1 MNEIYRQYLIDGE
14 RAGARYALTAP
25 RNVPFGIAGSQM
37 GKHPGSSLEFIDH
50 REYQPGDDLRR
61 IDWGGFA
68 RSDKLSVKLY
78 RDEVSP
84 HLDVVI
90 DASCSMALE
99 DSPKAQ
105 ATLGL
110 AAVFAT
116 AASNVGYSHTAWVAG
131 DGCQQVGSGA
141 DRPSIWTGIDFTY
154 RGALSRSLAKF
165 PPSWRPFGLRVL
177 LSDLLWPGDPL
188 TLLARFAERA
198 TAVVVVQVL
207 AEADV
212 NPPERGNIRLVD
224 SETDAVQEIFLDP
237 IAEKRYRA
245 ALTRHQESWHL
256 AAKQTGAIMT
266 TVVAEQILIDWRLE
280 ALVAAEVLTI
290 A

>member
-1 MNEIYRQYLIDGE
+1 MNEAYRQYLIDGE

-25 RNVPFGIAGSQM
+25 RNIPFGIAGSQM
-37 GKHPGSSLEFIDH
+37 GKRPGSSLEFIDH

-68 RSDKLSVKLY
+68 RSDKLTVKVY

-90 DASCSMALE
+90 DGSGSMALE

-110 AAVFAT
+110 TAVFAT
-116 AASNVGYSHTAWVAG
+116 AASNVGYSHTAWITG
-131 DGCQQVGSGA
+131 DGCRQVENGA
-141 DRPSIWTGIDFTY
+141 DRPSIWSGIDLTY
-154 RGALSRSLAKF
+154 REDLSKSLVKL

-177 LSDLLWPGDPL
+177 ISDLLWPGDPL
-188 TLLARFAERA
+188 TVLAQFAEQA
-198 TAVVVVQVL
+198 TAVVVVQIL

-212 NPPERGNIRLVD
+212 NPTGRGNIRLVD
-224 SETDAVQEIFLDP
+224 SETEAVQEIFVDAA
-237 IAEKRYRA
+237 AEKRYRA
-245 ALTRHQESWHL
+245 TLAHHQESWHL

-266 TVVAEQILIDWRLE
+266 TVIAEQILSDWRLE

>member
-1 MNEIYRQYLIDGE
+1 MNETYRQYLIDGQ

-25 RNVPFGIAGSQM
+25 RNVPFGVAGSQM
-37 GKHPGSSLEFIDH
+37 GKRPGSSLEFIDH

-68 RSDKLSVKLY
+68 RSDKLTVKLY

-90 DASCSMALE
+90 DSSCSMALE
-99 DSPKAQ
+99 NSPKVQ

-116 AASNVGYSHTAWVAG
+116 AASNVGYSHTAWRAA
-131 DGCQQVGSGA
+131 DGCHQVDNGR
-141 DRPSIWTGIDFTY
+141 DRPSIWEGLDFTY
-154 RGALSRSLAKF
+154 RGDLTTSFIKL

-188 TLLARFAERA
+188 AMLAQFAEQA
-198 TAVVVVQVL
+198 SAVVVVQVL
-207 AEADV
+207 GEADV
-212 NPPERGNIRLVD
+212 DPTARGNIRLVD
-224 SETDAVQEIFLDP
+224 SETDQVQEIFVDAA
-237 IAEKRYRA
+237 AEKRYRDT
-245 ALTRHQESWHL
+245 LSRHQEGWHL

-266 TVVAEQILIDWRLE
+266 TLVAEEILSSWRLE

>member
-1 MNEIYRQYLIDGE
+1 MNETYQQYLIDGE

-25 RNVPFGIAGSQM
+25 RNVPFGIAGGQM
-37 GKHPGSSLEFIDH
+37 GKRPGSSLEFIDH

-61 IDWGGFA
+61 IDWSGFA
-68 RSDKLSVKLY
+68 RSDKLTVKLY
-78 RDEVSP
+78 RDEVNP

-90 DASCSMALE
+90 DGSCSMALE
-99 DSPKAQ
+99 DTSKAQ

-131 DGCQQVGSGA
+131 DGCQQVDNGTN
-141 DRPSIWTGIDFTY
+141 RPSIWAGLDFTY
-154 RGALSRSLAKF
+154 RGDLSTSFAKL

-177 LSDLLWPGDPL
+177 LSDLLWSGDPL
-188 TLLARFAERA
+188 TMLAQFAEQA

-207 AEADV
+207 AEADA
-212 NPPERGNIRLVD
+212 NPTERGNIRLID
-224 SETDAVQEIFLDP
+224 SETETVQEIFLDP
-237 IAEKRYRA
+237 VAAKRYRD
-245 ALTRHQESWHL
+245 ALARHQESWHL
-256 AAKQTGAIMT
+256 AAKQTGAIIT
-266 TVVAEQILIDWRLE
+266 TVVAEEILSDWRLE

-290 A
+290 T

>member
-1 MNEIYRQYLIDGE
+1 MNETYRQYLIDGE

-25 RNVPFGIAGSQM
+25 RNVPFGVAGSQM
-37 GKHPGSSLEFIDH
+37 GKRPGSSLEFIDH

-68 RSDKLSVKLY
+68 RSDKLTVKLY

-90 DASCSMALE
+90 DGSCSMALE
-99 DSPKAQ
+99 NSPKAQ

-116 AASNVGYSHTAWVAG
+116 AAANVGYSHSAWVAG
-131 DGCQQVGSGA
+131 DGYRQVNNGT
-141 DRPSIWTGIDFTY
+141 DRPSVWDGIDFVH
-154 RGALSRSLAKF
+154 RGDLSTSFAKL

-177 LSDLLWPGDPL
+177 LSDLLWPGDA
-188 TLLARFAERA
+188 LAALSHLAERA
-198 TAVVVVQVL
+198 TAVIVVQVL
-207 AEADV
+207 AEIDV
-212 NPPERGNIRLVD
+212 NPMERGNIRLVD
-224 SETDAVQEIFLDP
+224 SETDEVQEIFLD
-237 IAEKRYRA
+237 AAAGKRYRDA
-245 ALTRHQESWHL
+245 FARHQENWHL

-266 TVVAEQILIDWRLE
+266 TVVAEHILSDWRLE
-280 ALVAAEVLTI
+280 ALVAAEVLNIT
-290 A
+290 

>member
-1 MNEIYRQYLIDGE
+1 MNETYRQYLIDGE

-37 GKHPGSSLEFIDH
+37 GKRPGSSLEFIDH

-68 RSDKLSVKLY
+68 RSDKLTVKLY

-84 HLDVVI
+84 HLDVII
-90 DASCSMALE
+90 DGSCSMALE
-99 DSPKAQ
+99 NSPKAQ

-116 AASNVGYSHTAWVAG
+116 AASNVGYSHAAWIAG
-131 DGCQQVGSGA
+131 DGCRQVDNGA
-141 DRPSIWTGIDFTY
+141 DRPSIWDGLDFAY
-154 RGALSRSLAKF
+154 RGDLSTSFAKL

-177 LSDLLWPGDPL
+177 LSDLFLPGDPL
-188 TLLARFAERA
+188 TVLAQFAEQA
-198 TAVVVVQVL
+198 TAVVVVQIL
-207 AEADV
+207 AEVDV
-212 NPPERGNIRLVD
+212 NPTERGNIRLID
-224 SETDAVQEIFLDP
+224 SETEAMHEIFVDAA
-237 IAEKRYRA
+237 AEKQYRDA
-245 ALTRHQESWHL
+245 FARHQESWHL

-266 TVVAEQILIDWRLE
+266 TVVAEEILSDWRLE

-290 A
+290 T

>member
-14 RAGARYALTAP
+14 RAGARYALTSP
-25 RNVPFGIAGSQM
+25 RNVPFGIAGNQM
-37 GKHPGSSLEFIDH
+37 GKRPGSSLEFIDH

-68 RSDKLSVKLY
+68 RSDKLTVKLY

-84 HLDVVI
+84 HLDIVI
-90 DASCSMALE
+90 DGSRSMALE

-116 AASNVGYSHTAWVAG
+116 AAANVGYAHTAWLAG
-131 DGCQQVGSGA
+131 DGCQQVGNST
-141 DRPSIWTGIDFTY
+141 DRPSIWDRLDFAG
-154 RGALSRSLAKF
+154 REDLSTSFTKL
-165 PPSWRPFGLRVL
+165 PPAWRPFGLRVL

-188 TLLARFAERA
+188 TVLAQFAERA
-198 TAVVVVQVL
+198 TAVVVVQIL
-207 AEADV
+207 AEVDV
-212 NPPERGNIRLVD
+212 NPAERGNIRLID
-224 SETDAVQEIFLDP
+224 SETEAVQEIFVDAA
-237 IAEKRYRA
+237 AEKRYRD
-245 ALTRHQESWHL
+245 ALARHQESWHL

-266 TVVAEQILIDWRLE
+266 TVVAEQILSDWRLE
-280 ALVAAEVLTI
+280 ALVAAEILTI

>member
-1 MNEIYRQYLIDGE
+1 MNETYRQYLIDGE

-25 RNVPFGIAGSQM
+25 RNVPFGVAGSQM
-37 GKHPGSSLEFIDH
+37 GKRPGSSLEFIDH

-68 RSDKLSVKLY
+68 RSDKLTVKLY

-90 DASCSMALE
+90 DGSCSMALE
-99 DSPKAQ
+99 NSPKAQ

-116 AASNVGYSHTAWVAG
+116 AAANVGYSHSAWVAG
-131 DGCQQVGSGA
+131 DGYRQVNNGT
-141 DRPSIWTGIDFTY
+141 DRPSVWDGIDFVH
-154 RGALSRSLAKF
+154 RGDLSTSFAKL

-177 LSDLLWPGDPL
+177 LSDLLWPGDA
-188 TLLARFAERA
+188 LAALSHLAERA
-198 TAVVVVQVL
+198 TAVIVVQVL
-207 AEADV
+207 AEIDV
-212 NPPERGNIRLVD
+212 NPMERGNIRLVD
-224 SETDAVQEIFLDP
+224 SETDEVQEIFLD
-237 IAEKRYRA
+237 AAAGKRYRDA
-245 ALTRHQESWHL
+245 FARHQENWHL

-266 TVVAEQILIDWRLE
+266 TVVAEHILSDWRLE
-280 ALVAAEVLTI
+280 ALVAAEVLNI